1 MRNPA
6 AAPCPTQRSAW
17 DIPARSIAQDF
28 HQNTR
33 LAHAPKPSQYFQI
46 TKAADTHRT
55 QRISKAAI

>member
-6 AAPCPTQRSAW
+6 AAQRPTQRSAW
-17 DIPARSIAQDF
+17 GRSGSSIAIELER
-28 HQNTR
+28 NR
-33 LAHAPKPSQYFQI
+33 RRARNPKDCQQTQI